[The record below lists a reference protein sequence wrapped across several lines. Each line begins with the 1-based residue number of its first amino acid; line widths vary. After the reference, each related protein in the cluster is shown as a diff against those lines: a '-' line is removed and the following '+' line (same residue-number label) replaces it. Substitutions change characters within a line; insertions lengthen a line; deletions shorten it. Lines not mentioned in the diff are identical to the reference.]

1 MFIISKNFY
10 SIFSAEVL
18 VTGVAR
24 LTLGAG
30 RANLVHRLA
39 SIVTS
44 YGVVTDSQGLVGQEW
59 PHLFRVVA
67 EATADLVSVSPDNLG
82 VVASVMG
89 KPRVT
94 LSIIIGP
101 QPTSRSHTKG
111 LMLPLLK
118 PGEMTSLYQP
128 SEASLA
134 TSFIS

>member
-1 MFIISKNFY
+1 MRNTVCSDENENHAVKCLFLNFLL
-10 SIFSAEVL
+10 IFSAEVL

-24 LTLGAG
+24 LALGAG

-101 QPTSRSHTKG
+101 QPTRQHPDLTRRG
-111 LMLPLLK
+111 
-118 PGEMTSLYQP
+118 
-128 SEASLA
+128 
-134 TSFIS
+134 